1 MLSRDWRS
9 GELTV
14 LFAALVLAVA
24 SVGTVGFFTDRVKV
38 ALTRQANLLLGGDL
52 LLSADRPLPD
62 DYARE
67 ARARGLAVVPAI
79 KFNSMVQAATG
90 GSPDAVLADVK
101 GVAAGYPLRGAI
113 TVADPFLPE
122 GTTAAGIPPPG
133 QAWIDGRLA
142 ARLNVGKGGALAVGD
157 KTLTVGAIVLQ
168 EPEVAGGLLSMGP
181 KLLMNLDDVPA
192 TKLLQPGNRA
202 SYRLLVAGPATD
214 AFRDWAPARLHRGQR
229 VGSVRELRPPM

>member
-1 MLSRDWRS
+1 M
-9 GELTV
+9 
-14 LFAALVLAVA
+14 
-24 SVGTVGFFTDRVKV
+24 

-67 ARARGLAVVPAI
+67 ARQRGLAVVAAI
-79 KFNSMVQAATG
+79 KFNSMVQAAAG
-90 GSPDAVLADVK
+90 AAAAEAVLADVK
-101 GVAAGYPLRGAI
+101 AVAAGYPLRGAI
-113 TVADPFLPE
+113 TLADPVLPE

-133 QAWIDGRLA
+133 AAWIDGRLA

-157 KTLTVGAIVLQ
+157 KTLTVGAIVQQ

-192 TKLLQPGNRA
+192 TQLLQPGNRA

-214 AFRDWAPARLHRGQR
+214 AFRDWAQARLGC
-229 VGSVRELRPPM
+229 G

>member
-1 MLSRDWRS
+1 MNTLRLALRMLGRDWHA
-9 GELTV
+9 GELRV
-14 LFAALVLAVA
+14 LVAALVLAVA

-90 GSPDAVLADVK
+90 AGAADAVLADVK
-101 GVAAGYPLRGAI
+101 AVAAGYPLRGVI
-113 TVADPFLPE
+113 TLADPSLPE
-122 GTTAAGIPPPG
+122 GITAAGIPRPG
-133 QAWIDGRLA
+133 EAWIDGRLA
-142 ARLNVGKGGALAVGD
+142 ARLNVGKGRELAVGD
-157 KTLTVGAIVLQ
+157 KTLTIGAIVQQ

-202 SYRLLVAGPATD
+202 S
-214 AFRDWAPARLHRGQR
+214 
-229 VGSVRELRPPM
+229 